1 MVCSKQILIIAFFI
15 AYALFLIWF
24 YFKIFKDPKYN
35 KFILGSLTDPNT
47 KEASGKSL
55 TALMFSQLIMIST
68 IFAIVY
74 SENHIL
80 PEYFLY
86 SILGFIASVYGIKLA
101 GRFADNKNQT
111 SSSITSTTSTTEEI
125 KSVAKKDG
133 DDKKDVAEKKE
144 AEPEI

>member
-1 MVCSKQILIIAFFI
+1 MICSKQSLIISFFLVYGI
-15 AYALFLIWF
+15 FLIWF

-74 SENHIL
+74 SDNHIL

-101 GRFADNKNQT
+101 GKISDNKNQT
-111 SSSITSTTSTTEEI
+111 SSSITSTTSTTEE
-125 KSVAKKDG
+125 KTSAPKKDG
-133 DDKKDVAEKKE
+133 VVENKEK
-144 AEPEI
+144 EPEI